1 MGKSWAQTL
10 QEICDHYE
18 HKALTG
24 KVQRLNFNQQEMKNW
39 RLKFLE
45 PDFDFE
51 LRDEFFDYD
60 ENDEASVEKADK
72 KIEQY
77 MKKKYEREK
86 SKGRLKTA
94 LEFGHHDESDDEEVN
109 QTIMERKFWANNFS

>member
-1 MGKSWAQTL
+1 MSTKHSQVQFNK
-10 QEICDHYE
+10 QEIVILRP
-18 HKALTG
+18 KL
-24 KVQRLNFNQQEMKNW
+24 
-39 RLKFLE
+39 LE

-60 ENDEASVEKADK
+60 ENDEASIEKADK

-77 MKKKYEREK
+77 MKKMYEREK

-94 LEFGHHDESDDEEVN
+94 LDFGHHDKSDDEEVN
-109 QTIMERKFWANNFS
+109 QTIMERKFWANKFS